1 MWLYQQDQ
9 ENNPRQMIGSGS
21 VKMSVDV
28 SRNREGVRS
37 VLLASLQHHAPDNTK
52 DLYCKDFRF

>member
-21 VKMSVDV
+21 VKKSV
-28 SRNREGVRS
+28 GVG
-37 VLLASLQHHAPDNTK
+37 V
-52 DLYCKDFRF
+52 